1 MAGYIR
7 LQEPITVTADQLQ
20 SRLDAANISSYQH
33 VIIKIRVLEAGQAGV
48 VRIVCAM
55 VNEAGQFTPSNV
67 VMPLDAIAT
76 QSFELQLPERF
87 ALWMV
92 EGLTGS
98 ATFMIDI
105 LGRE

>member
-33 VIIKIRVLEAGQAGV
+33 VIVKIRVLEAAQAGV
-48 VRIVCAM
+48 LRIVQAM
-55 VNEAGQFTPSNV
+55 VNEAGQYTQSNV
-67 VMPLDAIAT
+67 VIPLDVAQPT
-76 QSFELQLPERF
+76 TVELQLPERF
-87 ALWMV
+87 ALWLV
-92 EGLTGS
+92 EGLNGS